1 MRSQIR
7 LEYHPKNMWLNFEIR
22 KWIHNLIR
30 FSILSI
36 FIIMKT
42 KYRIEEKDE
51 HSHRIEILN
60 QNSNFFLLGVDP
72 WIDWVF
78 SLPWSS
84 PVKESNEICAR
95 KRKNIS
101 EKRKKNEKQ
110 LRKKEKKS
118 LILKLAKQ
126 VSKYVFVQN

>member
-1 MRSQIR
+1 MNENYKRD
-7 LEYHPKNMWLNFEIR
+7 K
-22 KWIHNLIR
+22 K
-30 FSILSI
+30 
-36 FIIMKT
+36 
-42 KYRIEEKDE
+42 KD
-51 HSHRIEILN
+51 

-126 VSKYVFVQN
+126 VSKYVFVQNEVTN